1 MKAVATKNS
10 PKESRRP
17 NLVIDTDVHTK
28 KKTWQHLFQKDRTSP
43 KLRISKSSTTQ
54 SLPTPPPTNPMKEME
69 RAQTSDDYS
78 SISGVQSV
86 FKKLQM
92 SQRNKKRYSSD
103 MIQISDVPEPVMP
116 SLVNWSPEAP
126 ISPPPW
132 EYDNKPPLLKRHSSG
147 LRSQVNSIKNMF
159 QPESD
164 ASGYHSDNEIT
175 KLNRHE
181 STHSIGHSSDVT
193 LVESR
198 HSNNSSPELTRR
210 SSCPN
215 IADDDSV
222 SSSSTLASVITPTS
236 SSSSWNDKDIIAIT
250 EQHTRRMTGLKK
262 YVHPVEKQPTF
273 KPCQKAK
280 ARAAEVA
287 ASGNTLPP
295 GSSPSICSIY
305 DDNLK
310 YLYIP
315 NVFDPITNEPV
326 LEFTS
331 IRPRRFKLHRKTSWK
346 KEAKALMV
354 WQQGLKNSLSNSQP
368 SNALVITFFFFF

>member
-236 SSSSWNDKDIIAIT
+236 SSSSWNDK
-250 EQHTRRMTGLKK
+250 K